1 MHMEITYAIY
11 ESFTQDANLK
21 QKKSMGMARS
31 EPVCFIHASSP
42 ASSSETPTN
51 WDAVRRL
58 AAFMSDMAAASTP
71 RRRLAAGKPVR
82 KEMPAYIFI
91 YEQYI
96 KELATNYCISKVNN
110 T

>member
-1 MHMEITYAIY
+1 MEITYAIY

-51 WDAVRRL
+51 WDAVRRQ
-58 AAFMSDMAAASTP
+58 AALMSDMARPPAEC
-71 RRRLAAGKPVR
+71 AGREGNPVR
-82 KEMPAYIFI
+82 KQIPAYIFI
-91 YEQYI
+91 YERYI